1 MRKIGLAVAL
11 VLALSGL
18 FAVIDYLVQL
28 KRSEGRI
35 PPGTEASIGGEF
47 ALVDASGRA
56 VTERDFADRHK
67 LIFFGFTHCPD
78 VCPTTLAR
86 MSVILRALGP
96 AATRLYPLFVTVDPE
111 RDTPERLRAYATL
124 FDPRIIYLT
133 GAPDQIAKALKA
145 WRVSSAKTAVG
156 QDDHSMNHY
165 SMNHYS
171 MNHSAVL
178 YLMTP
183 AGSLAASFR
192 WDDAEADIADGIRD
206 YISD

>member
-1 MRKIGLAVAL
+1 MMSQFSMRRIGLAVAL
-11 VLALSGL
+11 VLALLGVL
-18 FAVIDYLVQL
+18 AVTDYLVQL

-35 PPGTEASIGGEF
+35 PPGTEASIGGQF

-56 VTERDFADRHK
+56 VTERDFADRYK

-111 RDTPERLRAYATL
+111 RDTPERLREYARQ

-133 GAPDQIAKALKA
+133 GTPDQIAKVLEA
-145 WRVSSAKTAVG
+145 WRVSTAKIAAG
-156 QDDHSMNHY
+156 QDD
-165 SMNHYS
+165 YS

-183 AGSLAASFR
+183 AGQLAASFR
-192 WDDAEADIADGIRD
+192 WDDVEADIADDIRG
-206 YISD
+206 YLSD

>member
-1 MRKIGLAVAL
+1 MMTQSSTRKIGLAVAL
-11 VLALSGL
+11 VVALSGI
-18 FAVIDYLVQL
+18 FAVTDYLVQL

-35 PPGTEASIGGEF
+35 PPGTEASIGGQF

-86 MSVILRALGP
+86 MSVILRTLGP

-111 RDTPERLRAYATL
+111 RDTPERLREYARL

-133 GAPDQIAKALKA
+133 GAPDQIAKVLKA
-145 WRVSSAKTAVG
+145 WRVSAAKTAAG
-156 QDDHSMNHY
+156 QDD
-165 SMNHYS
+165 YS

-183 AGSLAASFR
+183 AGQLAASFR
-192 WDDAEADIADGIRD
+192 WDDTEADIAEGIRK

>member
-1 MRKIGLAVAL
+1 MTTQFSMRKIGLAVAL
-11 VLALSGL
+11 VLALSGA

-35 PPGTEASIGGEF
+35 PPGTEASIGGQF

-56 VTERDFADRHK
+56 VTERDFADRYK

-96 AATRLYPLFVTVDPE
+96 AAARLYPLFVTVDPE
-111 RDTPERLRAYATL
+111 RDTPERLREYGRL

-133 GAPDQIAKALKA
+133 GAPDQIAKVLEA
-145 WRVSSAKTAVG
+145 WRVNTAKIAAG
-156 QDDHSMNHY
+156 RDD
-165 SMNHYS
+165 YS

-183 AGSLAASFR
+183 AGQLAASFR
-192 WDDAEADIADGIRD
+192 WDDAEADIADDIRG
-206 YISD
+206 YLSD

>member
-1 MRKIGLAVAL
+1 MMTQSNMRKIGLAVAL
-11 VLALSGL
+11 VLVLLGV
-18 FAVIDYLVQL
+18 FAVTDYLVQL

-35 PPGTEASIGGEF
+35 PPGTEASIGGQF

-56 VTERDFADRHK
+56 VTERDFADRYK

-96 AATRLYPLFVTVDPE
+96 AATRLYPLFVTVDPA
-111 RDTPERLRAYATL
+111 RDTPERLREYAKL
-124 FDPRIIYLT
+124 FDPRIVYLT
-133 GAPDQIAKALKA
+133 GAPDQIAKVLKA
-145 WRVSSAKTAVG
+145 WRVSSAKIAAG
-156 QDDHSMNHY
+156 QDD
-165 SMNHYS
+165 YS

-183 AGSLAASFR
+183 TGSLVASFR
-192 WDDAEADIADGIRD
+192 WDDAEADIADAISD

>member
-1 MRKIGLAVAL
+1 MMSQFSMRRIGLAVAL
-11 VLALSGL
+11 VLALLGVL
-18 FAVIDYLVQL
+18 AVTDYLVQL

-35 PPGTEASIGGEF
+35 PPGTEASIGGQF
-47 ALVDASGRA
+47 ALVDASGRT
-56 VTERDFADRHK
+56 VTERDFADRYK

-111 RDTPERLRAYATL
+111 RDTPERLREYARQ

-133 GAPDQIAKALKA
+133 GTPDQIAKVLEA
-145 WRVSSAKTAVG
+145 WRVSTAKIAAG
-156 QDDHSMNHY
+156 QDD
-165 SMNHYS
+165 YS

-183 AGSLAASFR
+183 AGQLAASFR
-192 WDDAEADIADGIRD
+192 WDDAEADIADDIRG
-206 YISD
+206 YLSD